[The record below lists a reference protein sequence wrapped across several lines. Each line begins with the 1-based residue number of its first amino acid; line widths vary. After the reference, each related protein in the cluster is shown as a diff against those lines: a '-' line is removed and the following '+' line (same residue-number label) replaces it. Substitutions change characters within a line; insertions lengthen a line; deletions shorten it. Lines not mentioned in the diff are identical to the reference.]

1 MQLQIGRAAEQ
12 FLTYVASKRLLSVR
26 PNMVLEIRFPGKPLL
41 ADAAWVRLLSR
52 MRLSFVLPQVGNV
65 REPLRANFA
74 LVRFFSGVD
83 SQMLL
88 QSGGLIETLWTNVAT
103 KRLFARVNKHV
114 TIEVAHLAESLCADV
129 ALEVAGLA
137 LRRRIAD

>member
-1 MQLQIGRAAEQ
+1 
-12 FLTYVASKRLLSVR
+12 
-26 PNMVLEIRFPGKPLL
+26 
-41 ADAAWVRLLSR
+41 
-52 MRLSFVLPQVGNV
+52 
-65 REPLRANFA
+65 
-74 LVRFFSGVD
+74 
-83 SQMLL
+83 MLL

-137 LRRRIAD
+137 LRRRIVD

>member
-41 ADAAWVRLLSR
+41 ADSR
-52 MRLSFVLPQVGNV
+52 MRLSFVLSQVGNV

-137 LRRRIAD
+137 LRRRIVD